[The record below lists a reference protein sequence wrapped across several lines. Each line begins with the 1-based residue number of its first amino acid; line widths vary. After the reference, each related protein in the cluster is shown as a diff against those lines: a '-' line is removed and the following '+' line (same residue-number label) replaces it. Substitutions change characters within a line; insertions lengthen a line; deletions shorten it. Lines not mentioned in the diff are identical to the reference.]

1 VKILFVTPRFP
12 YPPFR
17 GDKLKIYNLIRELSG
32 RHEVTLLSF
41 TQNAEEEGLR
51 SEMEKLCARVET
63 VKLPLAQSLL
73 QCGLAIPGRTP
84 FQVAYFRSR
93 AMAEAVKRVTAE
105 CAPDVIHTHLL
116 RMAPYTASRGEIP
129 RILDLTDAVGI
140 YLRRFAESTRNPVKR
155 FILRE
160 EYRRVRG
167 FERVLE
173 KFNCCLVCS
182 TTDREALH
190 DTAPAARIEILENGI
205 DLASFTPDTTAQPD
219 PRTIVC
225 TGNMSYFPNADGVKY
240 FVEEILPLVRVE
252 IPDVRFL
259 IVGQNPPRAIRSLE
273 GNGITVT
280 GTVPDIREYYLR
292 AAVAVSPIRFGSGTL
307 NKVLEPMA
315 LGIPVVATTIGIE
328 GLPFKERE
336 HLLIGRTPE
345 EFAAHVVHVIQNPE
359 AGRRI
364 AERAR
369 ELVRGKYSWKRIGE
383 KLEGFYASIV
393 ADHPSPKSGS

>member
-1 VKILFVTPRFP
+1 MKILFLTSRFP
-12 YPPFR
+12 FPPFR

-41 TQNAEEEGLR
+41 IQNSGEEGFR

-63 VKLPLAQSLL
+63 VRLPLARSLL
-73 QCGLAIPGRTP
+73 QCGVGLPGRTP
-84 FQVAYFRSR
+84 FQIEYFRSG
-93 AMAEAVKRVTAE
+93 AMAGAVSRLIAE
-105 CAPDVIHTHLL
+105 STPDVIHTHLL
-116 RMAPYTASRGEIP
+116 RMAPYTATRGEIP

-140 YLRRFAESTRNPVKR
+140 YLRRFAESTHNPVKR
-155 FILRE
+155 CVLRE
-160 EYRRVRG
+160 EYRRVRS

-173 KFNCCLVCS
+173 QFHCCLVCS

-190 DTAPAARIEILENGI
+190 DTAPGARIEILENGI
-205 DLASFTPDTTAQPD
+205 DLASFTSNAVTQPD

-240 FVEEILPLVRVE
+240 FVGEILPLVRRE

-259 IVGQNPPRAIRSLE
+259 IVGQNPPRAVRSLG

-315 LGIPVVATTIGIE
+315 LGIPVVAPTIGIE
-328 GLPFKERE
+328 GLPFNNGE
-336 HLLIGRTPE
+336 HLLIGRNPD
-345 EFAAHVVHVIQNPE
+345 EFAAHVVRLIQNPDL
-359 AGRRI
+359 GRRI
-364 AERAR
+364 AARAR
-369 ELVRGKYSWKRIGE
+369 DLVRGNYSWKRIGE

-393 ADHPSPKSGS
+393 ARHPSPESGL

>member
-1 VKILFVTPRFP
+1 MRILFLTSRFP

-32 RHEVTLLSF
+32 RHEVTLVSF
-41 TQNAEEEGLR
+41 IQNSEEEGLR
-51 SEMEKLCARVET
+51 PEMEKLCARVET

-73 QCGLAIPGRTP
+73 QCGLAFSGHTP

-93 AMAEAVKRVTAE
+93 AMTETVERVIVEST
-105 CAPDVIHTHLL
+105 PDVIHTHLL
-116 RMAPYTASRGEIP
+116 RMAPYTAFRGEIP
-129 RILDLTDAVGI
+129 RVLDLTDAVGI
-140 YLRRFAESTRNPVKR
+140 YLRRFAESTHNPVKR
-155 FILRE
+155 YFLRE
-160 EYRRVRG
+160 EYQRVRT
-167 FERVLE
+167 FEHVLE
-173 KFNCCLVCS
+173 QFQCCLVCS
-182 TTDREALH
+182 TTDRDALH
-190 DTAPAARIEILENGI
+190 ETAPAARIEILENGI
-205 DLASFTPDTTAQPD
+205 DLASFTSNTVTQPD

-240 FVEEILPLVRVE
+240 FVEEILPIVRRG

-259 IVGQNPPRAIRSLE
+259 IVGQNPPHAIRSLE

-315 LGIPVVATTIGIE
+315 LGIPVVATTIGVE
-328 GLPFKERE
+328 GIPFNDGE
-336 HLLIGRTPE
+336 HLLIGRNPE
-345 EFAAHVVHVIQNPE
+345 EFAAHVVHLIQNPD

-369 ELVRGKYSWKRIGE
+369 GLVRGNYSWKRIGE
-383 KLEGFYASIV
+383 KLEGFYESIV
-393 ADHPSPKSGS
+393 TG